1 MSTSQKI
8 TDLTAI
14 TTVAAADLITAV
26 DVSDTTMA
34 ATGTNKKITA
44 DNLMNSIIP
53 QSSTNMMSK
62 GTVYRFDG
70 VDDKIIIP
78 HSADLEIRTGDWAMS
93 FKLKTPSSA
102 LAAQK
107 ILFAKGANSAT
118 GGWNVLYN
126 TDGTITF
133 TAEDDAGT
141 AVYTLTSTALG
152 YATEYDVTITLD
164 RDGSQYI
171 YLNGVADATTA
182 ITNSDDLYDS
192 SNRDLGVHANW
203 SGSVSAGLDGCLS
216 ELMIMNFAPT
226 AAEVLDLVSGN
237 IPFKWQYGSQTS
249 KTVNGDMELNSD
261 WTNFG
266 SPTSNAQSA
275 EQAHSGSNSWKV
287 VTDAAVE
294 GIKSSAGVALVEGKE
309 YKLSTWIY
317 HAEGADVIFQVGNQD
332 AGVGFAVTDV
342 TVPTATWTEFTTTFT
357 ALTTASAQYWVRTKS
372 GEAAVVTFYVDDYE
386 ITPLG
391 AVALF
396 DNTSISA
403 ATWYDKANG
412 NDGTVTGA
420 SVLNPSAVAT
430 DSDNIPIF
438 SVTSG
443 ITADTGSAQG
453 NGVLTSSIN
462 QIATCA
468 NAGDAVTLPSAKP
481 GKVLWVA
488 NDGANASDVF
498 PASGDNIDEAGAN
511 TALSVAVN
519 AEVQFICTSSGHWST
534 ITSA

>member
-70 VDDKIIIP
+70 VYDKIIIP

-107 ILFAKGANSAT
+107 ILFAKGASSAT

-249 KTVNGDMELNSD
+249 IVTNGTFTTDTTGWDAKGGATLSVVANQLKVASAGAGGYQKADQDITGIQIGAEYILTGD
-261 WTNFG
+261 YDRDG
-266 SPTSNAQSA
+266 SASEVYFQIGTASGGSQMVSSGALTA
-275 EQAHSGSNSWKV
+275 ASGS
-287 VTDAAVE
+287 
-294 GIKSSAGVALVEGKE
+294 
-309 YKLSTWIY
+309 YSTQ
-317 HAEGADVIFQVGNQD
+317 F
-332 AGVGFAVTDV
+332 
-342 TVPTATWTEFTTTFT
+342 TATATTM
-357 ALTTASAQYWVRTKS
+357 YVN
-372 GEAAVVTFYVDDYE
+372 VVIPEGGAGDYAYFDN
-386 ITPLG
+386 ISVIKLG
-391 AVALF
+391 AVALY

-481 GKVLWVA
+481 GKVLWVT
-488 NDGANASDVF
+488 NDGANAADVF

-511 TALSVAVN
+511 TALSVAVD

>member
-1 MSTSQKI
+1 MAFTNVQTKLSKALVTNTAGDYALRTVMDGEQDLNGEYILNEQNAINQDAQGTAYNLDGTNDKI
-8 TDLTAI
+8 AAAHDADIDITTGDFSMYREVYVPSLTAAI
-14 TTVAAADLITAV
+14 TLWEKWEDAGDYWYLQIETTGAITFKTAIATVTKGHYTTAAGLVTAGTNV
-26 DVSDTTMA
+26 KIGFVSDRDGTKGQFYVNLLPVTTTETTAMA
-34 ATGTNKKITA
+34 ATSITNTGA
-44 DNLMNSIIP
+44 LNW
-53 QSSTNMMSK
+53 
-62 GTVYRFDG
+62 GFDG
-70 VDDKIIIP
+70 
-78 HSADLEIRTGDWAMS
+78 
-93 FKLKTPSSA
+93 
-102 LAAQK
+102 
-107 ILFAKGANSAT
+107 AT
-118 GGWNVLYN
+118 GYSEYEDQYGSLWNL
-126 TDGTITF
+126 
-133 TAEDDAGT
+133 AH
-141 AVYTLTSTALG
+141 S
-152 YATEYDVTITLD
+152 
-164 RDGSQYI
+164 
-171 YLNGVADATTA
+171 
-182 ITNSDDLYDS
+182 
-192 SNRDLGVHANW
+192 
-203 SGSVSAGLDGCLS
+203 
-216 ELMIMNFAPT
+216 
-226 AAEVLDLVSGN
+226 AAEVKDVKN

-481 GKVLWVA
+481 GKVLWVT
-488 NDGANASDVF
+488 NDGANAADVF

-511 TALSVAVN
+511 TALSIAVD
-519 AEVQFICTSSGHWST
+519 AEVQFVCTSAGHWST